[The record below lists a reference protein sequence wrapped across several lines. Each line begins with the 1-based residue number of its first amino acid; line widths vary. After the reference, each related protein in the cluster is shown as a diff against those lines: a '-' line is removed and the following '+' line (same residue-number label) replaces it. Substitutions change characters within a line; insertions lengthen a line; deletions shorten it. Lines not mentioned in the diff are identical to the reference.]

1 MCVSV
6 YLHLFP
12 IVSVFSTD
20 LGCHLVFVPIL
31 LVVNLSF
38 SQILRIFCFMRE
50 KTWNTQLT
58 LGISSKAA
66 IITHKNYLTG
76 CLANNFRNFSKM
88 TSKFRCGFR
97 KSCCAQ
103 QCLLMVLE
111 ILKETID
118 KNKAF
123 GALLTVLSIWMS
135 LQEYWKARIK
145 CPTNA
150 FTLLIKTIPSMNVPR
165 NWGSLERFMS
175 NLLYACHNSKFSSR
189 GSSPQLISKYDNYG
203 KFSKS

>member
-1 MCVSV
+1 MRKCVPASISSSIGIFDGPR
-6 YLHLFP
+6 L
-12 IVSVFSTD
+12 
-20 LGCHLVFVPIL
+20 HLVFVPIL
-31 LVVNLSF
+31 LVVNFSF
-38 SQILRIFCFMRE
+38 NQILRIFCFMRE
-50 KTWNTQLT
+50 
-58 LGISSKAA
+58 
-66 IITHKNYLTG
+66 NYLTG

-111 ILKETID
+111 ILKETND
-118 KNKAF
+118 ENKAF

-165 NWGSLERFMS
+165 NWVSLELFMT
-175 NLLYACHNSKFSSR
+175 NLLYASHNSKFSSR